1 MSRIVKV
8 LAAGIGTLAAVSAA
22 FFLHPRRGARRRAAV
37 RRESANVAALVGSVI
52 EAPRRSAE
60 RGSDAQLA
68 ADARLSLKEAFGEPA
83 DELTVKARRGIVT
96 LRGEVAD
103 IDDIARYDG
112 AVRSIPGVVDVDNL
126 LRLRL
131 AVGAVRPHVLTA

>member
-8 LAAGIGTLAAVSAA
+8 VVAGIGTVAAVGAA

-52 EAPRRSAE
+52 EAPRRSDE

-68 ADARLSLKEAFGEPA
+68 ADARLSLKVAFGEPA
-83 DELTVKARRGIVT
+83 DELTVKARRGVVT

-103 IDDIARYDG
+103 IDDIARYDA
-112 AVRSIPGVVDVDNL
+112 AVRSILGVLDVDNL

-131 AVGAVRPHVLTA
+131 PAAVRPHVLTA

>member
-8 LAAGIGTLAAVSAA
+8 VVAGIGTVAAVGAA
-22 FFLHPRRGARRRAAV
+22 FFLHPRRGAPRRAAV

-52 EAPRRSAE
+52 EAPRRADE

-68 ADARLSLKEAFGEPA
+68 ADARLSLKVAFGEPA
-83 DELTVKARRGIVT
+83 DELTVKARRGVVT

-103 IDDIARYDG
+103 IDDIARYDA
-112 AVRSIPGVVDVDNL
+112 AVRSIPGVLDVDNL

-131 AVGAVRPHVLTA
+131 PAAVRPHVLTA

>member
-1 MSRIVKV
+1 VSRIVKV
-8 LAAGIGTLAAVSAA
+8 VVAGLGTVAAVSGA

-52 EAPRRSAE
+52 ETPRRSGE
-60 RGSDAQLA
+60 RASDVQLA
-68 ADARLSLKEAFGEPA
+68 ADARLSLKVTFGEPA
-83 DELTVKARRGIVT
+83 DELTVKARRGILT

-103 IDDIARYDG
+103 IDDIARYDA

-131 AVGAVRPHVLTA
+131 AGAVRPHVLTA